1 MTARIGYDLGMKR
14 VTISIPDEIAEK
26 ATRAVQ
32 QNRAESVSAYF
43 VALAEREPDW
53 ALAEEAVR
61 ELLGSNDEIS
71 SKDSDWASE
80 VLGVEPDV
88 SDAA

>member
-1 MTARIGYDLGMKR
+1 MKR

-26 ATRAVQ
+26 ASRAVQ

-53 ALAEEAVR
+53 ALAEEAAH
-61 ELLGSNDEIS
+61 ELLGSKEELS
-71 SKDSDWASE
+71 SKEVEWASE
-80 VLGVEPDV
+80 VLGVESDV